1 MSLASEMES
10 RFEQLA
16 RIGRE
21 EQDHDIYLGQ
31 LIGLLTESV
40 LELADRLDELAA
52 EIEQLRRVAEKR

>member
-21 EQDHDIYLGQ
+21 EQDRDIYLGQ

>member
-1 MSLASEMES
+1 VSLASEMES

-21 EQDHDIYLGQ
+21 EQDRDIYLGQ

>member
-1 MSLASEMES
+1 M
-10 RFEQLA
+10 QLA

-21 EQDHDIYLGQ
+21 EQDRDIYLGQ